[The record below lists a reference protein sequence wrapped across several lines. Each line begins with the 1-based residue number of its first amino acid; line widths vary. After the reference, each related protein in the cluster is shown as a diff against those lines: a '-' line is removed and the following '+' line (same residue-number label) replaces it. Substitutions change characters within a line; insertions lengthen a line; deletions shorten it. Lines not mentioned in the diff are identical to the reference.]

1 VLLENLTPASGRQDH
16 TTIKTRKANP
26 LKRTKAKQIKGLSST
41 LTFGIS
47 AGFVK
52 LAAGTLSA
60 DPAFP
65 GPNIGAETVSDITIN
80 EPAGK
85 RRNGTLLTD
94 RLCETRVAKRA
105 KYYDRKCRGLYVS
118 ITPAGAATF
127 SCNFTNAAGKPTSGK
142 IGIYHRDMFKVADAR
157 AKVSAL
163 KAKGGAAICEILC
176 QQKSEANRRGVTVD
190 QVIDERVE
198 WMKTEVLKRDGE
210 MRPRIETW
218 RSVESHL
225 RRFIST
231 RLGKRIAS
239 EVTNGDIAQLS
250 DDIVAGEFGKP
261 STANARHMRR
271 AASAMFTWAAGPSRG
286 YVTASPCIH
295 LDKLDEEYPR
305 DRVLTEG
312 EIGTLWHGL
321 NLNDLPW
328 DRTTRLAIKF
338 ALVTM
343 LRSGELLGIH
353 RDELNPNHGTVDIPA
368 RRVKK
373 RRVINQ
379 PLSDLAVELLTESMG
394 NHDFVFV
401 GRFGDAPLARQAMS
415 GALKGTKHRNGK
427 VKTPG
432 ICALLG
438 IAPFTP
444 HDLRRTAATMCGN
457 LGLSESAISQC
468 LDHQTTKGE
477 DGQPLPAI
485 TNKVYNL
492 SVVGRVERKRK
503 VLEAWAVELRRII
516 GEPAEAE
523 LPLAA

>member
-1 VLLENLTPASGRQDH
+1 ME
-16 TTIKTRKANP
+16 
-26 LKRTKAKQIKGLSST
+26 LKRMAIIDNRGRRSATILTERDCTKRVT
-41 LTFGIS
+41 ERT
-47 AGFVK
+47 K
-52 LAAGTLSA
+52 L
-60 DPAFP
+60 
-65 GPNIGAETVSDITIN
+65 
-80 EPAGK
+80 
-85 RRNGTLLTD
+85 
-94 RLCETRVAKRA
+94 
-105 KYYDRKCRGLYVS
+105 YDKKCRGLYVS
-118 ITPAGAATF
+118 IIPAGVATF
-127 SCNFTNAAGKPTSGK
+127 SFKFTDSATHKQRSRLL
-142 IGIYHRDMFKVADAR
+142 GIHSPAFTVADAR
-157 AKVSAL
+157 TVVYAL
-163 KAKGGAAICEILC
+163 RNRMGNGENIAQTLRQDRDFKAKQGI
-176 QQKSEANRRGVTVD
+176 TVD
-190 QVIDERVE
+190 RVIAERVE
-198 WMKTEVLKRDGE
+198 WMKTKVLKRDGE

-218 RSVESHL
+218 ASVERHL
-225 RRFIST
+225 RRFISP

-312 EIGTLWHGL
+312 EIRTLWHGL
-321 NLNDLPW
+321 ERRDLPW
-328 DRTTRLAIKF
+328 NRTTRLAIKF

-353 RDELNPNHGTVDIPA
+353 RDELNLHYGTVDIPA

-379 PLSDLAVELLTESMG
+379 PLSDLALEILTESMG
-394 NHDFVFV
+394 NHDFAFV

-432 ICALLG
+432 ICELLG

-468 LDHQTTKGE
+468 LDHQATKGE
-477 DGQPLPAI
+477 DGQPLPAV

-503 VLEAWAVELRRII
+503 VLDAWAVELRRIV
-516 GEPAEAE
+516 GTPLVE
-523 LPLAA
+523 LSLVA

>member
-1 VLLENLTPASGRQDH
+1 LLLENLTPASGRQDH

-516 GEPAEAE
+516 G
-523 LPLAA
+523 